1 MGLFKLVIETMTGDK
16 IYINLYQIVEM
27 VRTPFGTAYII
38 MSNGETHPV
47 TDSQANA
54 IENFFEGK

>member
-1 MGLFKLVIETMTGDK
+1 MTGNK

-27 VRTPFGTAYII
+27 VRTPFGTAYIVL
-38 MSNGETHPV
+38 SNGETHPV
-47 TDSQANA
+47 TDSQASS

>member
-1 MGLFKLVIETMTGDK
+1 MGLFKLVIETMTGNK

-27 VRTPFGTAYII
+27 VRTPFGTAYIVL
-38 MSNGETHPV
+38 SNGETHPV
-47 TDSQANA
+47 TDSQASA